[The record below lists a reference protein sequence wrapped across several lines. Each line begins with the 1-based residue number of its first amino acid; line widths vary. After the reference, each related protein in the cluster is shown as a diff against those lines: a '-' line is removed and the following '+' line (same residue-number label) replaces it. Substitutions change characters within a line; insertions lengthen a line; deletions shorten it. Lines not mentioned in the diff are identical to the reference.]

1 MVRKRQSSAS
11 LVSETIVATDTFPI
25 EDLLDTTVE
34 DYKKLNEKVDKV
46 RARIKERKEQTQRKK

>member
-46 RARIKERKEQTQRKK
+46 RTRIKERKEQTQRKK